1 MLKRYASTRFYRC
14 SRCGWRGMVKSEDVN
29 GPGNLKL
36 TLLIWVVGV
45 FLALIIGMY
54 GVSRMNASVQIPPT
68 TGIGDR
74 Q

>member
-1 MLKRYASTRFYRC
+1 
-14 SRCGWRGMVKSEDVN
+14 MVKSEDVN

-68 TGIGDR
+68 TDVGDR